1 LQGTNGVFEVEV
13 KGIIIGV
20 YVVIQG
26 IPGVV
31 AMKSGSFHCLTC
43 KKNFCDHVRHINR
56 MNEDE
61 TINSTVIERLISS
74 CQRPPTSVNNRK
86 RHSVF
91 SKKPISFT
99 TTEHM
104 AKALRK
110 LCTASELSSLSPSVS
125 VACQCGGNGYV
136 SSVLYKEADLITQ
149 TCLGKVQ
156 GIGLFLLLHNMNIF
170 SLMLLLNVRKHQ
182 EPRNTCGVM

>member
-1 LQGTNGVFEVEV
+1 MFEVEV
-13 KGIIIGV
+13 NGIIIGV
-20 YVVIQG
+20 YVAVQG
-26 IPGVV
+26 IPGIV
-31 AMKSGSFHCLTC
+31 AMKSGSFYCLTC

-74 CQRPPTSVNNRK
+74 CQRPPASVNSRK
-86 RHSVF
+86 RHTVF
-91 SKKPISFT
+91 SQKPISFT

-104 AKALRK
+104 ANDLRR
-110 LCTASELSSLSPSVS
+110 LCAASELSSLSPSVS

-136 SSVLYKEADLITQ
+136 ASVLYKEADLITQ

-156 GIGLFLLLHNMNIF
+156 GSGLFLLLYNMSIF
-170 SLMLLLNVRKHQ
+170 AVTLLFASVRHFELITVYNVVQ
-182 EPRNTCGVM
+182 